1 MVHDLDLAAH
11 VLDILVSDE
20 FPLGNRLAG
29 ELLAGGFLNTE
40 VGGAEL
46 TLTKLAAKAVNV
58 LELLCLP
65 LEDRVSLEA
74 SAGDA
79 LHGRGLGFGG
89 RGGGGGL
96 VRVGDGDGSGGFVG
110 RGG

>member
-1 MVHDLDLAAH
+1 MMHDLDLAAH
-11 VLDILVSDE
+11 VLDIFLSDE
-20 FPLGNRLAG
+20 LPLGDRLAG

-46 TLTKLAAKAVNV
+46 ALAELAAKAVDV
-58 LELLCLP
+58 LELLGLA

-74 SAGDA
+74 GAGDA
-79 LHGRGLGFGG
+79 LHTRGLGFWG
-89 RGGGGGL
+89 RGGGGGV

-110 RGG
+110 RGR